1 MEILK
6 NVPLAF
12 FFLVNSVLTKL
23 QDNPKL
29 ITAILFIKYLNFFEF
44 MYFKI
49 MNLWIKSE

>member
-1 MEILK
+1 MYHWH
-6 NVPLAF
+6 F

-49 MNLWIKSE
+49 IHI